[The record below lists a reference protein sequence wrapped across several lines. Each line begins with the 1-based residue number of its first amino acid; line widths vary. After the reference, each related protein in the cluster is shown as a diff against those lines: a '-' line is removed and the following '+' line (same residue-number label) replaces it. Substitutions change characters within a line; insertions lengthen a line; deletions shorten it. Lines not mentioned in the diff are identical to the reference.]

1 MATLFLRAFIASL
14 LLAVVATAIAQAYPT
29 RPIRLIVPF
38 APGGGNDIVGR
49 ILAETLT
56 PALGQT
62 VIVENRAGA
71 GSVLGVDLASKA
83 TPDGYTMLMANIALA
98 FNAALYKKLPYD
110 AVRDFAPVTLLAEQ
124 PNILVGH
131 PSLAANSL
139 KEFMALARA
148 APGKFTYGSAGTGS
162 GTHLAME
169 LLLLGNKLQLVH
181 VPYKGT
187 GPAVV
192 GVLSNEV
199 STLLSTFASALPHV
213 KAGRLRS
220 FGVTSAKRSAALPEA
235 PTVAESGIP
244 GYEYTTWYG
253 LVVPTGTPRAVIDKL
268 RTATVALLNT
278 PEVRQ
283 RYAGQGLE
291 VTPSA
296 PQALVDKLRSDIDK
310 WGKVVREAK
319 IPQQ

>member
-1 MATLFLRAFIASL
+1 MRSRLPNALIAVFLL
-14 LLAVVATAIAQAYPT
+14 VATGAASAQQYPT

-49 ILAETLT
+49 ILAEALT

-98 FNAALYKKLPYD
+98 FNAALYRKLPYD

-220 FGVTSAKRSAALPEA
+220 FGVTRAKRSAALPEA

-268 RTATVALLNT
+268 HTATVALLNT
-278 PEVRQ
+278 PEVRR

>member
-14 LLAVVATAIAQAYPT
+14 LLAVAATAIAQVYPT

-49 ILAETLT
+49 ILAEALT

>member
-1 MATLFLRAFIASL
+1 MATLFLRALIAPL
-14 LLAVVATAIAQAYPT
+14 LLVVAAAAVAQSYPA

-38 APGGGNDIVGR
+38 APGGGNDIAGR
-49 ILAETLT
+49 ILADALT

-71 GSVLGVDLASKA
+71 GSVLGVDLAARA
-83 TPDGYTMLMANIALA
+83 TPDGYTMLMGNIALA
-98 FNAALYKKLPYD
+98 FNAALYRKLPYD
-110 AVRDFAPVTLLAEQ
+110 ALRDFAPVTLLAEQ
-124 PNILVGH
+124 PNILVAH
-131 PSLAANSL
+131 PSVAARTL
-139 KEFMALARA
+139 KDFIALARS
-148 APGKFTYGSAGTGS
+148 APGKLTYSSAGTGS

-169 LLLLGNKLQLVH
+169 LLLLHHKLQLVH

-192 GVLSNEV
+192 AVLSNEV
-199 STLLSTFASALPHV
+199 SSFLSTFASALPHV

-220 FGVTSAKRSAALPEA
+220 FGVTGARRSPALPEA
-235 PTVAESGIP
+235 PTIAEAGMP

-253 LVVPTGTPRAVIDKL
+253 LLVPAGTPRAAIDKL
-268 RTATVALLNT
+268 HATTVSLLNSA
-278 PEVRQ
+278 ELKQ
-283 RYAGQGLE
+283 RYAAQGME
-291 VTPSA
+291 PTPSA
-296 PQALVDKLRSDIDK
+296 PRALSDRLKSEIEK

>member
-14 LLAVVATAIAQAYPT
+14 LFVVTAAAVAQAYPT
-29 RPIRLIVPF
+29 RPIRLVVPF

-49 ILAETLT
+49 ILAEALT

-71 GSVLGVDLASKA
+71 GSVLGVDIAAKA
-83 TPDGYTMLMANIALA
+83 TPDGYTMLMGNIALA

-110 AVRDFAPVTLLAEQ
+110 ALRDFAPVTLLAEQ
-124 PNILVGH
+124 PNMLVAH
-131 PSLAANSL
+131 PSIAARTL
-139 KEFMALARA
+139 KDFIALARS
-148 APGKFTYGSAGTGS
+148 APGKFTYSSAGTGS

-169 LLLLGNKLQLVH
+169 LLLLHHKLQLVH

-192 GVLSNEV
+192 AVLSNEV
-199 STLLSTFASALPHV
+199 STFLSTFASALPHV
-213 KAGRLRS
+213 KAGRLRT
-220 FGVTSAKRSAALPEA
+220 FGVTSARRSPALPEA
-235 PTVAESGIP
+235 PTIAEAGMP

-253 LVVPTGTPRAVIDKL
+253 LLVPAGTPRAAIEKL
-268 RTATVALLNT
+268 HTTTVSLLNSA
-278 PEVRQ
+278 ELKQ
-283 RYAGQGLE
+283 RYGAQGMDP
-291 VTPSA
+291 TPSA
-296 PQALVDKLRSDIDK
+296 PAALSDRLKSEIEK
-310 WGKVVREAK
+310 WGKVVRAAN